1 MQDLVTG
8 MQSIVD
14 YNMERMQF
22 AMITEKLN
30 GGLEGT
36 VDKLMDTNIRYM
48 GMLKSMYEASNS
60 EVVKQTR
67 VVHANGTVENT
78 LEHKNPQQ
86 GSILEKLFMGDLN
99 KKEEPKEEV
108 VTVEVVDNKEED
120 KQEN

>member
-67 VVHANGTVENT
+67 VVHANGSLRITVEFYRY
-78 LEHKNPQQ
+78 LS
-86 GSILEKLFMGDLN
+86 GSTNL
-99 KKEEPKEEV
+99 
-108 VTVEVVDNKEED
+108 VDRMRN
-120 KQEN
+120 